1 MANGQSSLF
10 ELTNQY
16 GEQVAAVVQGEREVI
31 GVLGIGMVVD
41 NRVLFSPIGSLIVK
55 QMIETMLYPIHD
67 DELWLVCSKRS
78 KKEF

>member
-1 MANGQSSLF
+1 ML
-10 ELTNQY
+10 
-16 GEQVAAVVQGEREVI
+16 QGEREVI

-41 NRVLFSPIGSLIVK
+41 NRVLFSPIGSSIVK
-55 QMIETMLYPIHD
+55 QMIEAMLYPIHD

>member
-1 MANGQSSLF
+1 ML
-10 ELTNQY
+10 
-16 GEQVAAVVQGEREVI
+16 QGEREVI
-31 GVLGIGMVVD
+31 GVLGLGMVVD
-41 NRVLFSPIGSLIVK
+41 NRVLFSPIGSSIVK

>member
-1 MANGQSSLF
+1 M
-10 ELTNQY
+10 
-16 GEQVAAVVQGEREVI
+16 I

-41 NRVLFSPIGSLIVK
+41 NRVLFSPIGSSIVK

-67 DELWLVCSKRS
+67 DELWVVCSKRS